1 MILCSINRFVICE
14 NHFEKNHEADIGVEG
29 HIQGSK
35 DGDHEMV
42 IFFGEANPRAIEDRK
57 RLKLAL

>member
-1 MILCSINRFVICE
+1 
-14 NHFEKNHEADIGVEG
+14 VEG

-35 DGDHEMV
+35 DGGDHEMV
-42 IFFGEANPRAIEDRK
+42 IFFGEANLRAIEDRK